1 MNEIKTRLQ
10 ELKDLQAKAHEEYLE
25 AKKRVAEKQQDSFSL
40 IWQIEQA
47 KEKLMTAKQSLVYID
62 KKNKKKLQG
71 IYDHKC
77 KHTL

>member
-1 MNEIKTRLQ
+1 MNEMKTRLQ

-62 KKNKKKLQG
+62 KKNKEMPEGKFESQA
-71 IYDHKC
+71 I
-77 KHTL
+77 

>member
-40 IWQIEQA
+40 IWQIEQT
-47 KEKLMTAKQSLVYID
+47 KEKLMTTK
-62 KKNKKKLQG
+62 
-71 IYDHKC
+71 
-77 KHTL
+77 